1 MDSAESSLLESFKTK
16 KVLNS
21 SSKPNPSP
29 EIKSPD
35 RDPWSS
41 KTPEKPVNA
50 PRRSQNR
57 SSALSLKQVRQ
68 AALKLRKSDPERS
81 AQADPLLSSA
91 AGQIGSQS
99 ESPPAKPK
107 KSEGPAKLP
116 EKYEILVDFFNSL
129 DSSIRLLRINGSKT
143 TFTNISTQIERL
155 TDRRFSHSHL
165 AQLKFILPEAIEVT
179 KILVHDE
186 RTSCMKPDLRI
197 TLNASAVGDNGKVK
211 SGSGNLELRKVFR
224 ARLLDFFK
232 SHPEGDDI
240 PEEELPH
247 PFNQSKPPLPSGSSL
262 MGGEAR
268 NEAVYEIDGIV
279 VNLSKPPASTSHL
292 SRSFGRSF
300 SQRST
305 LCRAEDTKQEQTVAV
320 NLSPERKASKSC
332 ADSDVGCSPNAAALS
347 ASLLHSHPN
356 ATPVK
361 KKDLHLS
368 KADEGSFLAAEG
380 TPTKLASTPAKPMSS
395 TPAIRPPK
403 RCYMTPEDNDSAKSP
418 NKLVR
423 RPSRGRLIFDTPV
436 KNAGSETGTLSAHDD
451 IYDLPEDLL
460 QSIREKERKAREE
473 KDPAISQAKWRK
485 QMLAGLPKLFDMIYF
500 LFQSIRRS
508 VITKE
513 ELMHKIISSHLGTVD
528 TREIEEQLRLLHE
541 LAPEW
546 IYEKPASSGDL
557 LICVNKIPGPESIR
571 SRLAD
576 AK

>member
-1 MDSAESSLLESFKTK
+1 MESAEPSLLESFKTK
-16 KVLNS
+16 KVLHS

-35 RDPWSS
+35 QDPWSS

-50 PRRSQNR
+50 PRRSRNR
-57 SSALSLKQVRQ
+57 SSALSLKEVRQ
-68 AALKLRKSDPERS
+68 AALKLRKSDPES
-81 AQADPLLSSA
+81 LLSSA
-91 AGQIGSQS
+91 AGQIGSQP
-99 ESPPAKPK
+99 ESPPAKPN
-107 KSEGPAKLP
+107 KSEGSAKLP
-116 EKYEILVDFFNSL
+116 EKYEILDEFFNSL
-129 DSSIRLLRINGSKT
+129 DSSIRLLRMKGSKT
-143 TFTNISTQIERL
+143 TFTNISPKIECL
-155 TDRRFSHSHL
+155 TDRRFSHDHL

-211 SGSGNLELRKVFR
+211 SGSGNLDLRKVFR

-247 PFNQSKPPLPSGSSL
+247 PFNQSKPPVPSGSSF

-268 NEAVYEIDGIV
+268 NEAVSEIGGIV

-305 LCRAEDTKQEQTVAV
+305 LCRVEDTKQEQTVAV
-320 NLSPERKASKSC
+320 NLSPERKPSKPC
-332 ADSDVGCSPNAAALS
+332 AGCSPNAVAVS
-347 ASLLHSHPN
+347 ASLLPSHPN

-361 KKDLHLS
+361 KDLHLS
-368 KADEGSFLAAEG
+368 KVEEGSFLTAEG
-380 TPTKLASTPAKPMSS
+380 TPSKLASTPTKPMSS
-395 TPAIRPPK
+395 TPALRPPK
-403 RCYMTPEDNDSAKSP
+403 RCYMTPEDNGSAKSP

-436 KNAGSETGTLSAHDD
+436 KNAGSETERLSAHDD

-460 QSIREKERKAREE
+460 QSIREKERKALEE

-513 ELMHKIISSHLGTVD
+513 ELMHKIISSHLGTID

>member
-1 MDSAESSLLESFKTK
+1 MDSTDSSLLDSSKTK
-16 KVLNS
+16 KVLHS

-50 PRRSQNR
+50 PRRSRNR

-68 AALKLRKSDPERS
+68 AALKLRKSDP
-81 AQADPLLSSA
+81 LLSSA
-91 AGQIGSQS
+91 AGQIGSQL
-99 ESPPAKPK
+99 ESPPPAKPK
-107 KSEGPAKLP
+107 KSDGPAKLP
-116 EKYEILVDFFNSL
+116 EKYEILGEFFNSL
-129 DSSIRLLRINGSKT
+129 DNSIRLLLIKGSKT
-143 TFTNISTQIERL
+143 TFTNISTKIECL

-247 PFNQSKPPLPSGSSL
+247 PFNQSKPPLPFGSSL
-262 MGGEAR
+262 KGGEAR

-305 LCRAEDTKQEQTVAV
+305 LCRAEDTKQERTVAV
-320 NLSPERKASKSC
+320 NLSPERKACKSC
-332 ADSDVGCSPNAAALS
+332 ADSGVGCSPNAAAVS
-347 ASLLHSHPN
+347 A
-356 ATPVK
+356 K
-361 KKDLHLS
+361 
-368 KADEGSFLAAEG
+368 G
-380 TPTKLASTPAKPMSS
+380 TPTKLASTPVKPMSS
-395 TPAIRPPK
+395 TPALRPPK

-436 KNAGSETGTLSAHDD
+436 KNAGSETERLSAHDD

-460 QSIREKERKAREE
+460 QSIREKERKALEE

-513 ELMHKIISSHLGTVD
+513 ELMYKIISSHLGTVD